1 MRNNEVL
8 GRLQNLIG
16 YLPQQREL
24 VLKTEIKQNN
34 LSLKKSRNSNWSD
47 DEINKL
53 NEAYNVDIYKNVSYN
68 TTLGDDCVEIEY
80 IHINPSCGYG
90 TAIIDE
96 PDITPIKLG
105 KKMIETVLRVTDVD
119 NLKIFKASGDSM
131 SDTIN
136 DNDLLLV
143 DMGRT
148 DYSNGGVFLLQK
160 NNDWFIKRL
169 HLKLSGELEVI
180 SDNNKYSTEIF
191 NPNTDIEIRV
201 RGRIIKNLSKGL

>member
-1 MRNNEVL
+1 MQYSKVL
-8 GRLQNLIG
+8 DRLQNLIK
-16 YLPQQREL
+16 REISQKEL
-24 VLKTEIKQNN
+24 CKILNIKQSAMGNRA
-34 LSLKKSRNSNWSD
+34 SRDSHFSD
-47 DEINKL
+47 NEINIL
-53 NEAYNVDIYKNVSYN
+53 ENHFNVS
-68 TTLGDDCVEIEY
+68 LLEDSDCIIVDY
-80 IHINPSCGYG
+80 VHINPSCGYG

-105 KKMIETVLRVTDVD
+105 KKMIETVLRVTDVN

-131 SDTIN
+131 SDTIDDSN
-136 DNDLLLV
+136 LLLV

-148 DYSNGGVFLLQK
+148 DYTNGGVFLLQK

-180 SDNNKYSTEIF
+180 SDNPKYEKETF
-191 NPNTDIEIRV
+191 NPNTDIEIAV

>member
-1 MRNNEVL
+1 MQYSKVL
-8 GRLQNLIG
+8 HDLQNLTNKKIT
-16 YLPQQREL
+16 QSEL
-24 VLKTEIKQNN
+24 VKVLGISQAAMANRQKRD
-34 LSLKKSRNSNWSD
+34 SRFTT
-47 DEINKL
+47 DEIQKL
-53 NEAYNVDIYKNVSYN
+53 EQHFGVVLLESS
-68 TTLGDDCVEIEY
+68 DCIEVEY
-80 IHINPSCGYG
+80 IHINPSCGLG
-90 TAIIDE
+90 TAVIDE

-105 KKMIETVLRVTDVD
+105 KKMIETVLRVTDVN

-131 SDTIN
+131 TDTID

-148 DYSNGGVFLLQK
+148 DYTNGGVFLLQK

-180 SDNNKYSTEIF
+180 SDNPKYEKETF
-191 NPNTDIEIRV
+191 NPNTNVEIAI

>member
-8 GRLQNLIG
+8 DRLQKLIN
-16 YLPQQREL
+16 YMPQQKEL
-24 VLKTEIKQNN
+24 VEKTGIKQNN
-34 LSLKKSRNSNWSD
+34 LAAKKARNSNWSD
-47 DEINKL
+47 DEINRL
-53 NEAYNVDIYKNVSYN
+53 NIAYNVDIYKNISHN
-68 TTLGDDCVEIEY
+68 ITLDEDCIIVDY
-80 IHINPSCGYG
+80 VHLNPSCGYG

-105 KKMIETVLRVTDVD
+105 KKMLETVLRVTDVN

-131 SDTIN
+131 ADTIDDSN
-136 DNDLLLV
+136 LLLV

-160 NNDWFIKRL
+160 DNDWFIKRL

-180 SDNNKYSTEIF
+180 SDNPKYENEIYNPNTNTEIF
-191 NPNTDIEIRV
+191 V